1 MGARGGGEGWCGI
14 AKRELVQVKGFAFSA
29 TLYWIGGKKEAH
41 FDTDFSLLTVNV
53 ERLKEEKEEIRKE
66 RKLTD

>member
-1 MGARGGGEGWCGI
+1 LDW
-14 AKRELVQVKGFAFSA
+14 
-29 TLYWIGGKKEAH
+29 GKKDEH